1 MLGAAAA
8 RFYKTVRVAAAEEGH
23 TVTLDGRPVKTP
35 GGSILSMPTK
45 ALAKAVAG
53 EWRAQ
58 ESKIR
63 PHTMPLTQL
72 LVTAIDRV
80 ARERRAVIGQVV
92 GYAGTDLVCYRAE
105 YPPDLVERQ
114 QTGWQP
120 LLAWLEQ
127 SHKVRLEVTSGI
139 VPVAQ
144 SRAALDALNRV
155 VEAMDDFELTALAG
169 ITAACG
175 SLVIALALVAGHID
189 AETAYELSQLDE
201 SHQIERWGEDPEAT
215 ARRAGLRADIAA
227 AARFLDMMRA

>member
-1 MLGAAAA
+1 MLGGAAA
-8 RFYKTVRVAAAEEGH
+8 RFYKTVSVAAAEDGH

-35 GGSILSMPTK
+35 GGSILNVPTK
-45 ALAKAVAG
+45 ALANAVAG

-80 ARERRAVIGQVV
+80 ARERQAVIKQVV

-105 YPPDLVERQ
+105 FPPDLVEHQ
-114 QTGWQP
+114 QKGWQP
-120 LLAWLEQ
+120 LLAWLED
-127 SHKVRLEVTSGI
+127 SYEARLEVTSGI
-139 VPVAQ
+139 VPVVQ
-144 SRAALDALNRV
+144 SRTAVDTLNSI
-155 VEAMDDFELTALAG
+155 VEAMDDFELTALAS

-175 SLVIALALVAGHID
+175 SLVIALALVAGHIN

-201 SHQIERWGEDPEAT
+201 SYQIERWGEDQEAVT
-215 ARRAGLRADIAA
+215 RRANVRADIKA
-227 AARFLDMMRA
+227 AARFLDMLRG